1 MWKTSIVATMQEP
14 YAANGVVLTNVT
26 RYGTMFV
33 CGQLSTYKHCIG
45 QLSVCQ
51 EERVVTEEIRH
62 VSSPFRLSPSFD
74 GRVRHERRD
83 AMEHR
88 QRILQVAQNLFA
100 KHGVHAV
107 SMHQIAKAAGV
118 GQGTLYRRYAHKGDL
133 CMDLLQE
140 QHERF
145 LADITTL
152 CTMKADVPA
161 LERLNGVLS
170 LSVAFLEEQGALLSP
185 VAFTEMR
192 ESMCHEEAEAQ
203 HIPFYL
209 WLHGTLA
216 GLLTEAVERKEL
228 SPLNT
233 SFTAD
238 AILVT
243 LNPMF
248 YHMQRQ
254 ERGLS
259 PEHILQGLRHI
270 YIDGIKMPR
279 CEK

>member
-1 MWKTSIVATMQEP
+1 MIEE
-14 YAANGVVLTNVT
+14 T
-26 RYGTMFV
+26 RNASLFQNTPCLFG
-33 CGQLSTYKHCIG
+33 
-45 QLSVCQ
+45 
-51 EERVVTEEIRH
+51 
-62 VSSPFRLSPSFD
+62 

-88 QRILQVAQNLFA
+88 QRILHVAQNLFA
-100 KHGVHAV
+100 EHGVHAV
-107 SMHQIAKAAGV
+107 SMHQIAKAAGI

-140 QHERF
+140 QHER
-145 LADITTL
+145 LLVDITTL
-152 CTMKADVPA
+152 FTTKATAPA
-161 LERLNGVLS
+161 LERLDGVLS
-170 LSVAFLEEQGALLSP
+170 LSITLLEEQGALLGS
-185 VAFTEMR
+185 VALTEMQETMCD
-192 ESMCHEEAEAQ
+192 ESAKAQ

-209 WLHGTLA
+209 WLHGLFA

-228 SPLNT
+228 VALDT

-238 AILVT
+238 AILAT

-248 YHMQRQ
+248 YRMQRQ

-270 YIDGIKMPR
+270 YINGIKALHSAEHSMPDS
-279 CEK
+279 K